1 MNHTAQLF
9 YNISE
14 PYAAGLFEEPDR
26 GYFYRHCLGYARYF
40 EHLAPAVYEE
50 GEKLYPCGTKFFC
63 DAAVIPDLAIT
74 YTINWE
80 KLQKKNA
87 EESAVAALKEFYEI
101 SRNPD
106 GWTHGAPNFKRILNE
121 GLASYRERV
130 EMRPADTAEEKDFR
144 DGLLVLIDAMQDYM
158 DRSVQYLKDCGA
170 PAELVEALS
179 HVPFAPAR
187 NYYEGLVSW
196 NMIAYFDGMDNL
208 GCLDEGLAHLYNGED
223 MTEVI
228 GQMFENIN
236 QVGNWSCTIGCSSYN
251 AITEQ
256 ALRAVYGK
264 RRPMLELMVRMD
276 MPEKLWELAAENIKS
291 GCTNPSFYNAEGIHA
306 MLQKRFP
313 QMSEEELNLFC
324 GCGCTETNIQGISR
338 AGGTDADLRLPL
350 IFLEYMK
357 EQLGTC
363 ADFETFY
370 EGFCSR
376 VVECINRLL
385 DKVTEAY
392 LYRAKYLPQPMRT
405 LFFDDCIEKG
415 KDYNAGGAR
424 YTWTMTS
431 HSGLINVMDSLLAVR
446 ELIYRK
452 KQFTPEAFIAL
463 LEAEDES
470 FFRILKSCPCY
481 GVDDPDA
488 DELAADFAGRMYRV
502 YRERPPYAFI
512 DAYTLTDH
520 QFDRYEFTGAMA
532 GPTPDGRKGGMP
544 TCDSIAAIRGK
555 AVEGPTAMLKSAA
568 KLPQHLV
575 DGIAVLNLTI
585 QKNFSNE
592 VLCGLVKGYM
602 SLGGIQM
609 QVTCTD
615 SRELQDAMLH
625 PEKYEDLIVRV
636 GGYSEYFN
644 KLSPAL
650 KQTVLERNIHCC

>member
-26 GYFYRHCLGYARYF
+26 SFFYRHCLGYARYF
-40 EHLAPAVYEE
+40 EHLAPAVYET
-50 GEKLYPCGTKFFC
+50 GERLYPCGTKFFQ
-63 DAAVIPDLAIT
+63 DFAVAPQFALT
-74 YTINWE
+74 YDIDWDKLRE
-80 KLQKKNA
+80 KGA
-87 EESAVAALKEFYEI
+87 DESAVSALKDFYEI
-101 SRNPD
+101 SHHPQ
-106 GWTHGAPNFKRILNE
+106 GWTHGAPNFRRIVKE
-121 GLASYRERV
+121 GLASYRDRV
-130 EMRPADTAEEKDFR
+130 KMRAADTAGEKDFR
-144 DGLLVLIDAMQDYM
+144 DGLLALLDAMKNYM
-158 DRSVQYLKDCGA
+158 DRSVQYLKNCGA
-170 PAELVEALS
+170 PVELVEALS

-187 NYYEGLVSW
+187 TYYEGLVSW

-208 GCLDEGLAHLYNGED
+208 GCLDEGLAHLYHGED
-223 MTEVI
+223 LTEVI

-236 QVGNWSCTIGCSSYN
+236 QVGNWSCTIGGAGYN

-256 ALRAVYGK
+256 AMRAIRGK
-264 RRPMLELMVRMD
+264 RRPLLELMVRPD
-276 MPEKLWELAAENIKS
+276 MPEKLWQLAAENIKD
-291 GCTNPSFYNAEGIHA
+291 GCTNPSFYNANGIHDL
-306 MLQKRFP
+306 LQERFP
-313 QMSEEELNLFC
+313 QIPKEELELFC
-324 GCGCTETNIQGISR
+324 GCGCTETNLQGISR
-338 AGGTDADLRLPL
+338 AGGTDADLQVTLV
-350 IFLEYMK
+350 FLEYMK
-357 EQLGTC
+357 EQLANC

-370 EGFCSR
+370 EGLCSR
-376 VVECINRLL
+376 LRERINQLL
-385 DKVTEAY
+385 DRITDAY
-392 LYRAKYLPQPMRT
+392 MYRAKYLPHPMRT
-405 LFFDDCIEKG
+405 LFFDDCIDKG

-424 YTWTMTS
+424 YSWTMSS
-431 HSGLINVMDSLLAVR
+431 HSGMINTIDSLLAVR

-452 KQFTPEAFIAL
+452 KQFTPENFIAL
-463 LEAEDES
+463 LEAEDEN

-488 DELAADFAGRMYRV
+488 DELAADFAGKIYRV
-502 YRERPPYAFI
+502 YRERPAFDFI

-520 QFDRYEFTGAMA
+520 QFSRYEWSGAMT
-532 GPTPDGRKGGMP
+532 GPTPDGRKKGMP

-555 AVEGPTAMLKSAA
+555 ATEGPTAMLKSAA

-602 SLGGIQM
+602 SMGGIQI

-615 SRELQDAMLH
+615 VKELQDAMLH
-625 PEKYEDLIVRV
+625 PENHEDLIVRV